1 MSLLGIDAGTTGCK
15 AAVFSETGQQL
26 AIAYEEYDIAH
37 PHPGWD
43 ELDAVEV
50 WGKIK
55 QTIGRVTAAVRDAG
69 AASAVGADPIRA
81 LAVSSMGEALVP
93 VRTSPGGDRCILGPS
108 ILLSD
113 SRGAEYLPRLR
124 RELSDERLYAI
135 NGNTLGNH
143 YSLTKLMW
151 IREHQPERYAA
162 ADKFL
167 PWSSFVGFML
177 GADPIVDYT
186 LANRTL
192 LFDLAGGDWSPELLA
207 WGGIAR
213 AKLPA
218 TVPSGT
224 VIGQVARRIAGELG
238 LSPGIPIVAGSHDQC
253 ANAVGCGA
261 IREGLAVCG
270 MGTFLCITPVFT
282 ERRPPDAM
290 VPRGLNTEHHAAP
303 GKYVSFIW
311 NQGGILV
318 KWYRDTFAAAEHRQA
333 RAAGRD
339 VYPELF
345 AELPPG
351 PSGLMV
357 LPHFTATGTP
367 EFVTDTCGIIA
378 GLRIETP
385 RGAILKGILEG
396 TTFYLKACV
405 ETLPAAEIPIHEYR
419 ATGGGSK
426 SDAWVQLCADILGQP
441 FARPQVTEAGALGAA
456 IMAGVGAGVF
466 ASYEAGVAAM
476 VRLERHFEPNA
487 QQQRL
492 YAAWFERYRPLWPL
506 MQEYL
511 RGLTTPVA

>member
-43 ELDAVEV
+43 ELDAFEV
-50 WGKIK
+50 WDKIK
-55 QTIGRVTAAVRDAG
+55 QTISRVTAAARGTG
-69 AASAVGADPIRA
+69 AALAVGADPIRA

-124 RELSDERLYAI
+124 SEMSDERLYAI

-151 IREHQPERYAA
+151 IREHQPELYAA

-207 WGGIAR
+207 WGGIER

-224 VIGQVARRIAGELG
+224 VIGQVARGIASELE
-238 LSPGIPIVAGSHDQC
+238 LPLGIPIVAGSHDQC
-253 ANAVGCGA
+253 ANAVGCGV
-261 IREGLAVCG
+261 IHEGLAVCG

-282 ERRPPDAM
+282 ERRPPDVM

-333 RAAGRD
+333 RVAGRD

-367 EFVTDTCGIIA
+367 EFVTDTCGLIA
-378 GLRIETP
+378 GLRVETP

-396 TTFYLKACV
+396 TTF
-405 ETLPAAEIPIHEYR
+405 
-419 ATGGGSK
+419 
-426 SDAWVQLCADILGQP
+426 
-441 FARPQVTEAGALGAA
+441 
-456 IMAGVGAGVF
+456 
-466 ASYEAGVAAM
+466 
-476 VRLERHFEPNA
+476 
-487 QQQRL
+487 
-492 YAAWFERYRPLWPL
+492 
-506 MQEYL
+506 
-511 RGLTTPVA
+511 

>member
-1 MSLLGIDAGTTGCK
+1 M
-15 AAVFSETGQQL
+15 
-26 AIAYEEYDIAH
+26 
-37 PHPGWD
+37 
-43 ELDAVEV
+43 
-50 WGKIK
+50 
-55 QTIGRVTAAVRDAG
+55 
-69 AASAVGADPIRA
+69 
-81 LAVSSMGEALVP
+81 
-93 VRTSPGGDRCILGPS
+93 
-108 ILLSD
+108 
-113 SRGAEYLPRLR
+113 
-124 RELSDERLYAI
+124 
-135 NGNTLGNH
+135 
-143 YSLTKLMW
+143 
-151 IREHQPERYAA
+151 
-162 ADKFL
+162 
-167 PWSSFVGFML
+167 
-177 GADPIVDYT
+177 DYT

-192 LFDLAGGDWSPELLA
+192 LFDLAAGDWSPELLA
-207 WGGIAR
+207 WGGIEA

-218 TVPSGT
+218 TAPSGT
-224 VIGQVARRIAGELG
+224 VIGQVARQIADELG
-238 LSPGIPIVAGSHDQC
+238 LPPGIPIVAGSHDQC
-253 ANAVGCGA
+253 ANAVGCGV

-282 ERRPPDAM
+282 ERRPPDVMA
-290 VPRGLNTEHHAAP
+290 PRGLNTEHHAAP

-345 AELPPG
+345 AELPSG

-367 EFVTDTCGIIA
+367 EFVTDTCGLIA
-378 GLRIETP
+378 GLRVETP

-405 ETLPAAEIPIHEYR
+405 ETLPAADIAIHEYR

-466 ASYEAGVAAM
+466 PSYESGVAAM
-476 VRLERHFEPNA
+476 VQLERHFEPDA
-487 QQQRL
+487 QQHRL
-492 YAAWFERYRPLWPL
+492 YDAWFERYRPLWPL
-506 MQEYL
+506 VREYL
-511 RGLTTPVA
+511 QGLVAPVG